1 MKITRTLKTDENKLY
16 HFIHHLANED
26 AGKTVETGTTYKKML
41 TTMKGAKQKVKV
53 TVDAMEHG
61 QYHVTIDQDGNLYRM
76 NYDWTPDG
84 DNKVSLVYEETVEM
98 KDTKGKL
105 NQKLSSLLMGRS
117 VRNRVNTRLDAFEKA
132 LEDFTWQ
139 D

>member
-1 MKITRTLKTDENKLY
+1 M
-16 HFIHHLANED
+16 
-26 AGKTVETGTTYKKML
+26 ETGTTYKKML
-41 TTMKGAKQKVKV
+41 TTMKGEKQKVKV